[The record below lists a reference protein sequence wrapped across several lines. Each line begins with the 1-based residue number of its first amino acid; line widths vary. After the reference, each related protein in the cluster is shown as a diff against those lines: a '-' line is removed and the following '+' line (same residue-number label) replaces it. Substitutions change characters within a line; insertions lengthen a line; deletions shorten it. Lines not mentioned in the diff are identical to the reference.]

1 MDYLLTFSIIAL
13 AALIHASFQLGIS
26 MVTLLSG
33 HAAGRSAPRGR
44 SLGLIG
50 AFLFGTLVMTSLIIS
65 MISYVS
71 SSLFHQ
77 KVPTFAWSAA
87 CGVMIAIGIAVWT
100 FYYRRGGGTS
110 LWIPRG
116 FAQFL
121 TNRIKATRSRTE
133 AFSLGMSGVLSEL
146 IFIIGPTT
154 ATAFSLVSLPPRLQL
169 LGTLLYVFVASLG
182 MIIVTILIGSGHSI
196 SRIQRWRETNKRFL
210 QFAAGSGLVILG
222 FYLYA
227 NEVVTDSI
235 SLLGGR

>member
-65 MISYVS
+65 TISYVS

-100 FYYRRGGGTS
+100 FYYRRGSGTS
-110 LWIPRG
+110 LWCAVGTYLHYRPNHG
-116 FAQFL
+116 NGLFAGISAPSSPTSRYTTLCFRRL
-121 TNRIKATRSRTE
+121 TRNDYRYHT
-133 AFSLGMSGVLSEL
+133 
-146 IFIIGPTT
+146 
-154 ATAFSLVSLPPRLQL
+154 
-169 LGTLLYVFVASLG
+169 
-182 MIIVTILIGSGHSI
+182 H
-196 SRIQRWRETNKRFL
+196 REW
-210 QFAAGSGLVILG
+210 A
-222 FYLYA
+222 
-227 NEVVTDSI
+227 
-235 SLLGGR
+235 